1 MIKVGICADN
11 KVAERLKKYLLEG
24 QYRVDEIR
32 LSIYQ
37 DADEMLGLFDD
48 KEDSPNLIFCDI
60 TESSETL
67 KNIRKRNADVDIVIL
82 VPQNSNMVD
91 MILYQ
96 AFAIL
101 TYPVKSK
108 SVKNVIERYTDYKS
122 SDKNI
127 YTVDRKSVV

>member
-37 DADEMLGLFDD
+37 DADEMPGLFDD
-48 KEDSPNLIFCDI
+48 KEDFPNLIFCDI

-67 KNIRKRNADVDIVIL
+67 KNIRKRNA
-82 VPQNSNMVD
+82 
-91 MILYQ
+91 
-96 AFAIL
+96 L
-101 TYPVKSK
+101 TYFENEKFKDALQNDNISCLITTPKYAG
-108 SVKNVIERYTDYKS
+108 VIPSQIRG
-122 SDKNI
+122 
-127 YTVDRKSVV
+127 VVLTENPKAIRLYVRRTR